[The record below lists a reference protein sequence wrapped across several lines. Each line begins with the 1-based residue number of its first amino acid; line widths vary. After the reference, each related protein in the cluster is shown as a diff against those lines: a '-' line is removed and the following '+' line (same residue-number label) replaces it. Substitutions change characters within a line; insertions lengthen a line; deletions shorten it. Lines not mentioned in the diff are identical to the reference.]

1 MDWQMIELLD
11 EYNRV
16 SKLLTTKKNE
26 FIKCKDKQDMLR
38 IEKDIYILELLYDD
52 VSYKLDRM

>member
-1 MDWQMIELLD
+1 MNWKMIELLD

-16 SKLLTTKKNE
+16 SQMLTTKKNE
-26 FIKCKDKQDMLR
+26 FIKCKNKQDMLR

-52 VSYKLDRM
+52 VSNKLDRM

>member
-1 MDWQMIELLD
+1 MDWQMMELLD

-26 FIKCKDKQDMLR
+26 FINN
-38 IEKDIYILELLYDD
+38 DIFVAPDLTKEQIDFFNT
-52 VSYKLDRM
+52 

>member
-1 MDWQMIELLD
+1 MNYEMIELLD

-16 SKLLTTKKNE
+16 SQMLTTKKNE
-26 FIKCKDKQDMLR
+26 FIRCKNKQDMLR

-52 VSYKLDRM
+52 VSNKLDRM